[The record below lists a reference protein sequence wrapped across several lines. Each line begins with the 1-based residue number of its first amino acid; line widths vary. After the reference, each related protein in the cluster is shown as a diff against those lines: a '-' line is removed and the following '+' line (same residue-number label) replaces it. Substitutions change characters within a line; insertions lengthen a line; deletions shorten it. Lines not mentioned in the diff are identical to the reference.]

1 MLNRHSTVYRILAI
15 LVAFALI
22 GIAIFVPLA
31 MPEGRNDIILIVA
44 ASIWGVALI
53 ATIVT
58 TEIYWRKRKKNK
70 DE

>member
-1 MLNRHSTVYRILAI
+1 
-15 LVAFALI
+15 LI

-53 ATIVT
+53 VTIVI
-58 TEIYWRKRKKNK
+58 TEIYWHKRKKNK